1 MKVENHRKNSFCRL
15 CNSAEV
21 SSVLKLASTP
31 PANAFISKDKLNE
44 NQRKYP
50 LELFFCEICNHV
62 QLLDIVDPTELF
74 ENYVYVSGTSTV
86 FVDHFSNYAKD
97 IVKQYNPSSD
107 NYVLDIGSNDGTFL
121 RFFKNMGY
129 RIIGVDP
136 AKEISKK
143 ATEEGITTIN
153 DFFNLE
159 TARKI
164 KNTYSEAS
172 IITANNV
179 FAHCDDLQGMTQ
191 AVNML
196 LAPNGIFVFE
206 VSYLVDVYNKT
217 LFDTIYHE
225 HLSYH
230 SVIPLVSFFKNNN
243 MELIDVKK
251 INTHGGSIRCVV
263 QKSSGHRK
271 VNKSVQEFV
280 QLEKSMSFDKKDKFI
295 NFSENISKKKR
306 ELNKFLHEI
315 KSENKTIVGFGA
327 PAKATTL
334 MYEFGLDND
343 VLEFIVDDSPWKQ
356 ELYSPGLHIPILSS
370 SYIKT
375 FKPDYLLILAWNFA
389 NSIIKKNQEYT
400 QSGGKFIIPLPNL
413 EVV

>member
-1 MKVENHRKNSFCRL
+1 
-15 CNSAEV
+15 
-21 SSVLKLASTP
+21 
-31 PANAFISKDKLNE
+31 
-44 NQRKYP
+44 
-50 LELFFCEICNHV
+50 
-62 QLLDIVDPTELF
+62 
-74 ENYVYVSGTSTV
+74 
-86 FVDHFSNYAKD
+86 
-97 IVKQYNPSSD
+97 
-107 NYVLDIGSNDGTFL
+107 
-121 RFFKNMGY
+121 
-129 RIIGVDP
+129 
-136 AKEISKK
+136 
-143 ATEEGITTIN
+143 
-153 DFFNLE
+153 
-159 TARKI
+159 
-164 KNTYSEAS
+164 
-172 IITANNV
+172 
-179 FAHCDDLQGMTQ
+179 
-191 AVNML
+191 
-196 LAPNGIFVFE
+196 
-206 VSYLVDVYNKT
+206 
-217 LFDTIYHE
+217 
-225 HLSYH
+225 
-230 SVIPLVSFFKNNN
+230 

>member
-1 MKVENHRKNSFCRL
+1 MRKIKKERSCRL
-15 CNSAEV
+15 CGS
-21 SSVLKLASTP
+21 SDLDSVLNLASTP
-31 PANAFISKDKLNE
+31 PANAFIPKSRIDLEQK
-44 NQRKYP
+44 KYP
-50 LELFFCEICNHV
+50 LELFFCKDCYHV
-62 QLLDIVDPTELF
+62 QLLEIVDPVELF
-74 ENYVYVSGTSTV
+74 ENYVYVSGTSPV
-86 FVDHFSNYAKD
+86 FVDHFYKYAQHVVDTYKPSKD
-97 IVKQYNPSSD
+97 LL
-107 NYVLDIGSNDGTFL
+107 VLDIGSNDGTL
-121 RFFKNMGY
+121 LKFFKTQGY
-129 RIIGVDP
+129 TTIGVDP

-143 ATEEGITTIN
+143 AQQEGIETIN
-153 DFFNLE
+153 DFFTLE
-159 TARKI
+159 LSEKI
-164 KNTYSEAS
+164 KNKYSLAS
-172 IITANNV
+172 LITANNV
-179 FAHCDDLQGMTQ
+179 FAHCDDLKGMTK
-191 AVNML
+191 AIYNL
-196 LAPNGIFVFE
+196 LSPEGLFIFE
-206 VSYLVDVYNKT
+206 VSYLLDVYQKT

-230 SVIPLVSFFKNNN
+230 SVIPLVKFFQENN

-413 EVV
+413 EVI

>member
-74 ENYVYVSGTSTV
+74 ENYVYVSGTSPV

-129 RIIGVDP
+129 KIIGVDP

-153 DFFNLE
+153 DFN
-159 TARKI
+159 
-164 KNTYSEAS
+164 
-172 IITANNV
+172 
-179 FAHCDDLQGMTQ
+179 
-191 AVNML
+191 
-196 LAPNGIFVFE
+196 
-206 VSYLVDVYNKT
+206 
-217 LFDTIYHE
+217 
-225 HLSYH
+225 
-230 SVIPLVSFFKNNN
+230 
-243 MELIDVKK
+243 
-251 INTHGGSIRCVV
+251 
-263 QKSSGHRK
+263 
-271 VNKSVQEFV
+271 
-280 QLEKSMSFDKKDKFI
+280 
-295 NFSENISKKKR
+295 
-306 ELNKFLHEI
+306 
-315 KSENKTIVGFGA
+315 
-327 PAKATTL
+327 
-334 MYEFGLDND
+334 
-343 VLEFIVDDSPWKQ
+343 
-356 ELYSPGLHIPILSS
+356 
-370 SYIKT
+370 
-375 FKPDYLLILAWNFA
+375 
-389 NSIIKKNQEYT
+389 
-400 QSGGKFIIPLPNL
+400 
-413 EVV
+413 